1 MNRIVG
7 AAFSYFALVY
17 ALGFLLG
24 AGRVLVVTPHL
35 GAILAVLLEAP
46 ILLAASWW
54 ICARLVARWRVPSR
68 IGSRLAMGAIAFTLL
83 MLIEFGL
90 GLVGFG
96 RTIAAQLAAYRET
109 SAQLG
114 LLAQLA
120 FAAFPLIQLGGS
132 AQSKNH

>member
-1 MNRIVG
+1 MRSIVG
-7 AAFSYFALVY
+7 AAFTYFALVY
-17 ALGFLLG
+17 ALGFALG
-24 AGRVLVVTPHL
+24 ALRVLVVIPHL
-35 GAILAVLLEAP
+35 GATLAVMLEAP

-54 ICARLVARWRVPSR
+54 ICAGLVARWRVPRS
-68 IGSRLAMGAIAFTLL
+68 IASRLAMGAIAFTLL
-83 MLIEFGL
+83 MLVEFGL

-96 RTIAAQLAAYRET
+96 RSIAEQLAAFREA

-132 AQSKNH
+132 AQSKSR

>member
-1 MNRIVG
+1 MSRIVG
-7 AAFSYFALVY
+7 AAFTYFALVY

-24 AGRVLVVTPHL
+24 ALRVLVVIPQL
-35 GAILAVLLEAP
+35 GAVLAVMLEAP

-54 ICARLVARWRVPSR
+54 ICAWLVERRRVPPN
-68 IGSRLAMGAIAFTLL
+68 IGSRLAMGAIAFTVL
-83 MLIEFGL
+83 MLFEFGL

-96 RTIAAQLAAYRET
+96 RSIAAQLAAYRET

-114 LLAQLA
+114 LLAQVA

-132 AQSKNH
+132 AQSKSR